1 MIYTIKNDKLTVAVN
16 DLGAELWSVKNNDS
30 GYEYI
35 WQGDEKYWGDRALTL
50 FPICGK
56 LCEGK
61 YTFEGKEYKM
71 GGHGFARRQIFAV
84 KEHSENTITL
94 SASANDETRE
104 VFPFDFALE
113 ITFSLN
119 GNALSVK
126 ANMVNTGDKILPATF
141 GAHPGFNV
149 ELNDDIKFEDYYFEF
164 SEECYPNQ
172 LTILEN
178 AMFAGTTEALPLEND
193 KILRLAPDLFKID
206 GIFMNRTASGITLKC
221 EKNDRTVTV
230 NYKDF
235 PYLGIWQEYS
245 QSTPFI
251 CVEPWCGLPDYE
263 GLSRDIMKKNDM
275 FHIAPKSE
283 KSVSYEIIFG

>member
-1 MIYTIKNDKLTVAVN
+1 MIYTIKNDKLTAN
-16 DLGAELWSVKNNDS
+16 INSLGAELWSVTNNQN

-35 WQGDEKYWGDRALTL
+35 WQGDPKYWEDRALTL

-61 YTFEGKEYKM
+61 YTYEGKEYAM
-71 GGHGFARRQIFAV
+71 GGHGFARRMNFDV
-84 KEHSENTITL
+84 KSEAESSITL
-94 SASANDETRE
+94 TASANADTRE

-113 ITFSLN
+113 ITFALDGDALN
-119 GNALSVK
+119 VK

-149 ELNDDIKFEDYYFEF
+149 ELNNDIKFEDYYFEF

-245 QSTPFI
+245 QSTPFL

-283 KSVSYEIIFG
+283 KSVAYEIIFG